1 MVGGRALNISETLL
15 LLVSLGPSVSSALPR
30 SHPDLC
36 LGIWPRVLVSL

>member
-1 MVGGRALNISETLL
+1 MVGGRALNISETL